1 MRKYQI
7 TINMHIV
14 DENTKP
20 TSARNLVVYADGND
34 MLGAIYA
41 GFHELIKSLLQSGN
55 MLPLPYVVK
64 DHEWR

>member
-20 TSARNLVVYADGND
+20 TEARNLAVYADGND
-34 MLGAIYA
+34 LLGTIYA
-41 GFHELIKSLLQSGN
+41 GFQELIESLVHSGK
-55 MLPLPYVVK
+55 LPYVMRQ
-64 DHEWR
+64 HEWR